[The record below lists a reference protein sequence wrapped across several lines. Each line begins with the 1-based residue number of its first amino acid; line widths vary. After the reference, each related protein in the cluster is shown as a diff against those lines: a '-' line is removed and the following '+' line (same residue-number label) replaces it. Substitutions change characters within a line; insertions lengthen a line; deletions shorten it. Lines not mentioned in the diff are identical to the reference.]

1 MISAGVGLSTQPD
14 ARQAAMEAALAAR
27 RALREGRPS
36 LAVLF
41 ASPHH
46 AERAEAVLDAV
57 HEAAGPQA
65 LIGCVAE
72 AVLGGGREIE
82 GEPAVSVWLAS
93 LPGTVETFRTE
104 FVQTGEGGAFVGF
117 PDPGAGRVHLLIS
130 DPFTFPADALLRE
143 SDRQRPGSVFVGGMA
158 SGAGHPGETR
168 LFLDGQVLDSGAVA
182 ARLHE
187 GVAVRTLV
195 SQGCRPVGPSYTV
208 TKAEGNLVLELAG
221 RPPMELL
228 RELFASVDDRDRELM
243 SHGLHVG
250 RVIDEYKADPGR
262 GDYLIRGVIGGDQ
275 RTGAIALGEAVSVGE
290 TIRFHVRDADS
301 ADVDLRHMLGAL
313 GGRAPAAALLFTC
326 NGRGSRLF
334 SVPDHDAALVFKELG
349 EPPLAGFFCAGE
361 VGPVGGR
368 NFLHGFTASLAVFYE
383 TS

>member
-1 MISAGVGLSTQPD
+1 MVSAGVGLSTQPD

-72 AVLGGGREIE
+72 AVLGGGREVE

-158 SGAGHPGETR
+158 SGAGHLGETR

-228 RELFASVDDRDRELM
+228 RELFAFVDDRDRELM

-262 GDYLIRGVIGGDQ
+262 GDYLIRGVIGADQ

-290 TIRFHVRDADS
+290 TIRFHVRDAES

-313 GGRAPAAALLFTC
+313 GGRAPAAVLLFTC

-334 SVPDHDAALVFKELG
+334 SVPDHDAALVSKELG